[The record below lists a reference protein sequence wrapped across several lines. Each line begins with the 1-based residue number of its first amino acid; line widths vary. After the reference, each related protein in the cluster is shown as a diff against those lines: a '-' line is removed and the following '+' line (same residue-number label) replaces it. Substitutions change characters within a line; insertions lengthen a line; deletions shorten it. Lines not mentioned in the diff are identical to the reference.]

1 MINHK
6 ANDRR
11 LMSQMKPLFSKTKD
25 VFHPEDPRRKA
36 FEEQLRRVGRNPE
49 ELEGQTIEVEND
61 AVVKVSFLLQSFVTK
76 L

>member
-36 FEEQLRRVGRNPE
+36 FEEQLRREGWNPE
-49 ELEGQTIEVEND
+49 ELEGQIIEVVID
-61 AVVKVSFLLQSFVTK
+61 AVVKVSLPPHCYVT
-76 L
+76 